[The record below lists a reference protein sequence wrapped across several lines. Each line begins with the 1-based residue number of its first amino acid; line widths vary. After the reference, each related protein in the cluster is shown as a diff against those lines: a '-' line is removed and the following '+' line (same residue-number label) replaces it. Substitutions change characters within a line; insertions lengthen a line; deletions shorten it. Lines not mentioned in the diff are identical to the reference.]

1 MLSEKRTSEH
11 FETDLREKQ
20 RFYLYMYEVCPSI
33 EIIDILWFS
42 YTKLND
48 GCTLEYYKSVSPF
61 KPHPSGNDCIFKQ
74 HCGFIDSDVYLQYY
88 QEREN
93 YLNAIKIVGDPYFI
107 CKFTRSKEE
116 LENCNNY
123 FAKLINEQQI
133 KLTKLKK
140 CKVLEEVIIYLL
152 HINFN
157 MNIDQIMR
165 YINTRYIMYKNLR
178 VLFAYPIGIDS
189 NNELCKFE

>member
-11 FETDLREKQ
+11 FETELRGKQ
-20 RFYLYMYEVCPSI
+20 KFYLYLYQVCPSI

-48 GCTLEYYKSVSPF
+48 KEILTYYKSVSPF
-61 KPHPSGNDCIFKQ
+61 KPHPCGNDSIFKA
-74 HCGFIDSDVYLQYY
+74 HCGFIDSDVFLKYY

-93 YLNAIKIVGDPYFI
+93 YLHAIKIVGDPYFI
-107 CKFTRSKEE
+107 CKYTKPREVLEE
-116 LENCNNY
+116 YTNY
-123 FAKLINEQQI
+123 FAKLINEPQI

-140 CKVLEEVIIYLL
+140 CKVLEQVIIYLL
-152 HINFN
+152 NIRYN

-165 YINTRYIMYKNLR
+165 YIKTRYIMYNNLR
-178 VLFAYPIGIDS
+178 VLFAYPIGIDC
-189 NNELCKFE
+189 NDKLCKFE